1 MRFDPDWSTA
11 IATAVLILAAVNAFP
26 VYQTLRQYYR
36 AWVESHT
43 EVTVACDCGREFKGF
58 GPHPSR
64 ELAEHC
70 MGEHFRGS
78 PMYVPPE
85 RYGELIK
92 GAVRRRV

>member
-1 MRFDPDWSTA
+1 
-11 IATAVLILAAVNAFP
+11 
-26 VYQTLRQYYR
+26 
-36 AWVESHT
+36 
-43 EVTVACDCGREFKGF
+43 VTVACDCGREFKGF